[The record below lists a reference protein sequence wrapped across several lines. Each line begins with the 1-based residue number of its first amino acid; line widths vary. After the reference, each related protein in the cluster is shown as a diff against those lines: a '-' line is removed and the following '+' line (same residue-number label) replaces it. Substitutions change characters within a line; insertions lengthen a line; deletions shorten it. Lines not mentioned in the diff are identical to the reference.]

1 MHLKLISAIIISC
14 ALLVACSSTKPEP
27 QKDAVPTATIVPPS
41 VKETPTAKSTVAQV
55 VIPDHLNPNSLIS
68 QNKSVYFDYDKFS
81 IKDEYTPVIQI
92 NGKYLTNNVNL
103 KIKVQGNADERG
115 SAEYNLALGQ
125 KRADAVA
132 KALGLYGVK
141 DAQIETTSW
150 GREKPIDPG
159 HNEQAWAKNRRAD
172 IVYN

>member
-1 MHLKLISAIIISC
+1 MYLKSISAIIVSC
-14 ALLVACSSTKPEP
+14 AVLVACSSTKPEP
-27 QKDAVPTATIVPPS
+27 QKDALPAVTNA
-41 VKETPTAKSTVAQV
+41 TPTAKSTVAQV
-55 VIPDHLNPNSLIS
+55 VIPDHLNPNSLLS

-92 NGKYLTNNVNL
+92 NGKYLTNNVYL

-132 KALGLYGVK
+132 KALRLYGVK
-141 DAQIETTSW
+141 ETQIETTSW

>member
-1 MHLKLISAIIISC
+1 MYLKSISAIIVSC
-14 ALLVACSSTKPEP
+14 AVLVACSSTKPEP
-27 QKDAVPTATIVPPS
+27 QKDALPAVTNA
-41 VKETPTAKSTVAQV
+41 TPTAQSTVAQV
-55 VIPDHLNPNSLIS
+55 VIPDHLNPNSLLS

-132 KALGLYGVK
+132 KALRLYGVK
-141 DAQIETTSW
+141 ETQIETTSW